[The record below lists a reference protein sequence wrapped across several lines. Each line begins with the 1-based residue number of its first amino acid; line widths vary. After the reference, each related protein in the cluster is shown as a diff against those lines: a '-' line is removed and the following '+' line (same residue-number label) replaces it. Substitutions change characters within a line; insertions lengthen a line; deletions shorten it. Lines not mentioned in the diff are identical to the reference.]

1 MHEASILGYI
11 LWRTGCLHPF
21 RISRILALAELHYM
35 ESTGVRMTS
44 FKYVKGPGVF
54 YIEGLKE
61 MLKGNQCFR
70 VNEDRHC
77 IEYVCEGEP
86 GVPGEYRALLDRA
99 IEEASGLSDRELNNL
114 VVTRKLYDQLF
125 K

>member
-1 MHEASILGYI
+1 MEL
-11 LWRTGCLHPF
+11 TG
-21 RISRILALAELHYM
+21 A
-35 ESTGVRMTS
+35 RMTS

-77 IEYVCEGEP
+77 IEYVCEGKP
-86 GVPGEYRALLDRA
+86 SVAGEHRTLLDRA